1 MWCVPRYLVQSTEDG
16 SFLAA
21 DGEGG
26 VISVMALMDAD
37 LFSEPESAA
46 ESLQDHL
53 DGHGRVILI
62 YIPNAQPEI

>member
-26 VISVMALMDAD
+26 VISVMSFMDAD
-37 LFSEPESAA
+37 LFAEPESAA
-46 ESLQDHL
+46 ETLQGHL

-62 YIPNAQPEI
+62 YIPNAQLES

>member
-26 VISVMALMDAD
+26 VINVMALTAAD
-37 LFSEPESAA
+37 PFQEPESAVEA
-46 ESLQDHL
+46 VQDYL
-53 DGHGRVILI
+53 DGRGVVILI
-62 YIPNAQPEI
+62 YVPCIQA